1 IRAVRDPTPPVRL
14 ERLEDQL
21 RMLGRPDAR
30 KDLGY
35 TTLLIYDEGRALIA
49 PKLPAKHRFLLPNT
63 IRLRTLVLCIR
74 QAMDGKLELLTELQM
89 VLDGVRAEPED
100 ASAAVLDLPPLV
112 TDRTGLGRATRGVIL
127 GVEVEDHL
135 LAT

>member
-1 IRAVRDPTPPVRL
+1 
-14 ERLEDQL
+14 
-21 RMLGRPDAR
+21 MLGRPDAR

-63 IRLRTLVLCIR
+63 IRLSKRFPCILQR
-74 QAMDGKLELLTELQM
+74 REGKLVLLTELQM
-89 VLDGVRAEPED
+89 GLDRVRADPED
-100 ASAAVLDLPPLV
+100 ESTAVLELPPLV